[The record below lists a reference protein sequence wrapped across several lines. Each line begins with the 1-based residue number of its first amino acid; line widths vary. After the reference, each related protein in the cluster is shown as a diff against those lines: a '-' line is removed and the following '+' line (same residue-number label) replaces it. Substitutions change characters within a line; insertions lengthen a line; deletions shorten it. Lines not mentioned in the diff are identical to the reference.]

1 MKYYLLA
8 GTMAYGLVC
17 TTTPAEAGG
26 HRPQHWGH
34 QDRNSHLAVQPSVQ
48 LQSCDDSRC
57 FTSVAPTAAA
67 APSRR
72 ALIATTAVV
81 ASRPVAVS
89 TTSFEGAPSTD
100 PLVRLA
106 QSQLGSGAIYGRA
119 TLWCGRFMNWTLT
132 HAGYRGTGSDLAL
145 SFLSFPRTTAHVG
158 AIAVFGRGKN
168 AGHVG
173 IVAGFDPQGNP
184 IVISGNHSHR
194 VGRGVY
200 PRGRVIAYVSPK

>member
-17 TTTPAEAGG
+17 TTTPAEAGP
-26 HRPQHWGH
+26 HSQHWGR
-34 QDRNSHLAVQPSVQ
+34 QDRDTHLLAVRPSVQ
-48 LQSCDDSRC
+48 IQSCDDSRC
-57 FTSVAPTAAA
+57 FKSIPPTVATSPTRAVAT
-67 APSRR
+67 SR
-72 ALIATTAVV
+72 AVI

-106 QSQLGSGAIYGRA
+106 QSQLGSGAVYGRA

-132 HAGYRGTGSDLAL
+132 HAGYRGTGSDMAL

-173 IVAGFDPQGNP
+173 VVAGFDPQGNP
-184 IVISGNHSHR
+184 ILISGNHNHR